1 MATSH
6 HQDHQPDHDHDHDHD
21 HGHDHGRSDPF
32 HAHDHAHCARTV
44 LARADEQ
51 ARADGVRLT
60 PVRRRVLEILLES
73 HRAMGAYELL
83 ERLAA
88 EGFGKQPPVAYRALD
103 FLVEQGFAHRVRRL
117 NAYAACL
124 SPHRDHAPAFLICR
138 VCEQVAEAEGPALRD
153 AVSGLGAANG
163 FVIERSTIELLGLC
177 ARCAQAQPQ

>member
-1 MATSH
+1 MSEN
-6 HQDHQPDHDHDHDHD
+6 
-21 HGHDHGRSDPF
+21 PF
-32 HAHDHAHCARTV
+32 HAHDHAHCTATV
-44 LARADEQ
+44 LARAEEQ

-73 HRAMGAYELL
+73 HRAMGAYDVL

-124 SPHRDHAPAFLICR
+124 SHERDHTPSFLICR
-138 VCEQVAEAEGPALRD
+138 SCEQVAEAESPDLRHALD
-153 AVSGLGAANG
+153 ALAAANG
-163 FVIERSTIELLGLC
+163 FAIERRTIELLGLC
-177 ARCAQAQPQ
+177 AHCATTQAAQP

>member
-1 MATSH
+1 MSEN
-6 HQDHQPDHDHDHDHD
+6 
-21 HGHDHGRSDPF
+21 PF
-32 HAHDHAHCARTV
+32 HAHDHAHCASSV
-44 LARADEQ
+44 LARAEEQ

-73 HRAMGAYELL
+73 HRAMGAYDVL

-124 SPHRDHAPAFLICR
+124 SHERDHTPAFLICR
-138 VCEQVAEAEGPALRD
+138 ACEQVAEAESPDLRD
-153 AVSGLGAANG
+153 ALDGLGAANG
-163 FVIERSTIELLGLC
+163 FAIERRTIELLGLC
-177 ARCAQAQPQ
+177 AKCAAAEAGQA